1 MLNYWWVTRPK
12 RKLDPV
18 PEILATVASET
29 LGNAWQGQTA
39 TQLNLEEAL
48 ERAGLKRAGER
59 RDQSGGG
66 ARTYLA
72 WLSSLGLL
80 FRSGPQKT
88 VRLTLAG
95 EDILKG
101 VSPVRVLTAQILRY
115 QFPSPFSLSRSVSVS
130 SRFRIRPFRFLFRLL
145 ADPRIKELSQRE
157 LGLVVATEAETETDE
172 CFEHVVSRILEFR
185 NRGDAA
191 LDSDFQ
197 ERYATSKKS
206 AGANPIANLL
216 DVANT
221 IMNWVEYTQLA
232 RRNERRNLAIAPGR
246 LSDVT
251 NLLAMDP
258 PFIERPGDEELF
270 QRKFGLGADHSKD
283 TRNLSG
289 GRTVT
294 PAMVAAAKIKT
305 AFIAES
311 CRTPISSITAELVQ
325 KIADQTGIIESVVE
339 DVLQHDF
346 PRGSIPGFLHSY
358 YEMAFAGRDE
368 ATDFEVAT
376 TNLFRDV
383 FGFST
388 KHVGPIGKTPDVLIV
403 SKEGSYQ
410 AILDNKAY
418 REYNISNDHY
428 NRMVTNYINGLSRYG
443 NPTVPLA
450 FFSYIAGGF
459 NLHIEDRL
467 SQIARETKIN
477 GSAMPIATFI
487 RMIESHLESPYSHEQ
502 IRNIFSIDRIVRLED
517 L

>member
-12 RKLDPV
+12 RKLDSV
-18 PEILATVASET
+18 PEVLATVASET
-29 LGNAWQGQTA
+29 LGNAWQGQKA
-39 TQLNLEEAL
+39 TQLNVEEAL

-80 FRSGPQKT
+80 FRSGSEKT

-101 VSPVRVLTAQILRY
+101 VSPVRVLTTQIFRY

-130 SRFRIRPFRFLFRLL
+130 GRFRIRPFRFLFRLL
-145 ADPRIKELSQRE
+145 ADPRIGELSQRE
-157 LGLVVATEAETETDE
+157 LGLVVATEAETETNE
-172 CFEHVVSRILEFR
+172 CFERIVSRVLDFR
-185 NRGDAA
+185 NRGDSA

-197 ERYATSKKS
+197 ERYATSKES
-206 AGANPIANLL
+206 AGANPVANLL
-216 DVANT
+216 DIANT
-221 IMNWVEYTQLA
+221 IMNWAEYTQLA

-251 NLLAMDP
+251 NLLAIDP
-258 PFIERPGDEELF
+258 PFI
-270 QRKFGLGADHSKD
+270 
-283 TRNLSG
+283 
-289 GRTVT
+289 V
-294 PAMVAAAKIKT
+294 
-305 AFIAES
+305 
-311 CRTPISSITAELVQ
+311 
-325 KIADQTGIIESVVE
+325 ESVVE

-388 KHVGPIGKTPDVLIV
+388 KHVGPMGLTPDVLLL
-403 SKEGSYQ
+403 SHEGSYQ

-428 NRMVTNYINGLSRYG
+428 NRMVTNYINGLSRYS
-443 NPTVPLA
+443 NPNIPLA

-459 NLHIEDRL
+459 NSHIEDRL
-467 SQIARETKIN
+467 SQIATETKVN

-487 RMIESHLESPYSHEQ
+487 RMIESHLESPYTQEQ
-502 IRNIFSIDRIVRLED
+502 VRNIFSVDLIVRLED